1 MQKKLH
7 FVHTPAALCIFKME
21 RPALRAELHD
31 PRRCA
36 VRHVLLA
43 WRQGSTRP
51 CRPRS
56 SCHPPPLTMS
66 SAVDHVN
73 SILMALPPVPG
84 RAGRLSL
91 LGQSVSSSSSSR
103 IVLCDGVEQLERPG
117 IRTRWMPVRARWQ
130 ASSARGPV
138 SIARAAHAVNFS
150 HISSLML

>member
-1 MQKKLH
+1 MFTRQQHYVYLKWRDLRCVQSCMIH
-7 FVHTPAALCIFKME
+7 GAA
-21 RPALRAELHD
+21 
-31 PRRCA
+31 RRGM
-36 VRHVLLA
+36 RSSNSHQLLA

-51 CRPRS
+51 CRPHS
-56 SCHPPPLTMS
+56 SCHPQPLTMS
-66 SAVDHVN
+66 STVDHVN
-73 SILMALPPVPG
+73 RILMALPPVPG

-91 LGQSVSSSSSSR
+91 LGQSVSSSSSR